1 MITTNR
7 ITNKIKGMHLKYKSD
22 FKIVCVLC
30 FAFVVGF
37 SNSTLQAQP
46 FKQEILQFQKSDS
59 IVMPPK
65 GQIVFAG
72 SSSFTKWKDVA
83 MYFPGYPIINRGFG
97 GATLVDLIY
106 YVDEA
111 IIQYQ
116 PSQVL
121 IYCGENDMADVDTV
135 SPATVLDRFKTLHS
149 ILLNKLPRTTKIVFV
164 SIKPSVAR
172 WHLESKFIEANK
184 LIEGYINTQKN
195 IQYLDVHTAM
205 LDDYK
210 VVLQDIFIADKLH
223 MNPKGYLIWQKQF
236 APFLT
241 TPK

>member
-1 MITTNR
+1 MNYLG
-7 ITNKIKGMHLKYKSD
+7 KVF
-22 FKIVCVLC
+22 FKVACILC
-30 FAFVVGF
+30 IAFVIGP
-37 SNSTLQAQP
+37 SNSGLHAQP
-46 FKQEILQFQKSDS
+46 FKQEIVQFQKSDS

-72 SSSFTKWKDVA
+72 SSSFTRWKDVA

-97 GATLVDLIY
+97 GASLVDLIY

-111 IIQYQ
+111 IIKYQ
-116 PSQVL
+116 PSQVF

-135 SPATVLDRFKTLHS
+135 SPATVLQRFKTLHR
-149 ILLNKLPRTTKIVFV
+149 ILIKKLPRSTKIIFV
-164 SIKPSVAR
+164 SLKPSVAR

-184 LIEGYINTQKN
+184 LIESYIATQKN

-205 LDDYK
+205 LDENK
-210 VVLQDIFIADKLH
+210 EVFKDIFISDKLH

-236 APFLT
+236 IPYLT
-241 TPK
+241 IPK

>member
-1 MITTNR
+1 MNYLH
-7 ITNKIKGMHLKYKSD
+7 KAF
-22 FKIVCVLC
+22 FKVACILS
-30 FAFVVGF
+30 FAFCIGQ
-37 SNSTLQAQP
+37 SNSGLHAQP
-46 FKQEILQFQKSDS
+46 FKQEIVQFQKSDS

-97 GATLVDLIY
+97 GASLVDLIY

-111 IIQYQ
+111 IIKYQ
-116 PSQVL
+116 PSQVF

-135 SPATVLDRFKTLHS
+135 SPSTVLDRFKTLHT
-149 ILLNKLPRTTKIVFV
+149 ILLKKLPRSTKIVFV
-164 SIKPSVAR
+164 SLKPSIAR
-172 WHLESKFIEANK
+172 WHLESKFIEANQ
-184 LIEGYINTQKN
+184 LIEKYIATQKN

-205 LDDYK
+205 LDENK
-210 VVLQDIFIADKLH
+210 EVLKDIFIADKLH

-236 APFLT
+236 VPYLT
-241 TPK
+241 IPR

>member
-1 MITTNR
+1 MNYLH
-7 ITNKIKGMHLKYKSD
+7 KAF
-22 FKIVCVLC
+22 FKVACILC
-30 FAFVVGF
+30 IAFVIGP
-37 SNSTLQAQP
+37 SNSGLHAQP
-46 FKQEILQFQKSDS
+46 FKQEIVQFQKSDS

-72 SSSFTKWKDVA
+72 SSSFTRWKDVA

-97 GATLVDLIY
+97 GASLVDLIY

-111 IIQYQ
+111 IIKYQ
-116 PSQVL
+116 PSQVF

-135 SPATVLDRFKTLHS
+135 SPATVLQRFKTLHC
-149 ILLNKLPRTTKIVFV
+149 ILIKKLPRSNKIIFV
-164 SIKPSVAR
+164 SLKPSVAR

-184 LIEGYINTQKN
+184 LIESYIATQKN

-205 LDDYK
+205 LDENK
-210 VVLQDIFIADKLH
+210 EVFKDIFISDKLH

-236 APFLT
+236 IPYLT
-241 TPK
+241 IPK

>member
-1 MITTNR
+1 M
-7 ITNKIKGMHLKYKSD
+7 
-22 FKIVCVLC
+22 
-30 FAFVVGF
+30 AFIIGP
-37 SNSTLQAQP
+37 SNSTVQAQP
-46 FKQEILQFQKSDS
+46 FKPEIVQFKNSDS

-72 SSSFTKWKDVA
+72 SSSFTKWKDIA

-111 IIQYQ
+111 IIKYQ
-116 PSQVL
+116 PRQIF

-135 SPATVLDRFKTLHS
+135 SPATVLHRFKTLHT
-149 ILLNKLPRTTKIVFV
+149 ILLKKLPKTTKIVFV
-164 SIKPSVAR
+164 SIKPSIAR
-172 WHLESKFIEANK
+172 WYLESKFIEANE
-184 LIEGYINTQKN
+184 LIQAYISTQKN
-195 IQYLDVHTAM
+195 IQYLDVHSFM
-205 LDDYK
+205 LDENK
-210 VVLQDIFIADKLH
+210 EVFKDIFIADKLH

-236 APFLT
+236 APLLT

>member
-1 MITTNR
+1 MKR
-7 ITNKIKGMHLKYKSD
+7 SYKVFLKLAC
-22 FKIVCVLC
+22 IVCI
-30 FAFVVGF
+30 AFCIGQT
-37 SNSTLQAQP
+37 NTTLYGQP
-46 FKQEILQFQKSDS
+46 FKQELLQFQKSDS

-65 GQIVFAG
+65 GQIVLAG

-97 GATLVDLIY
+97 GATLIDLIY

-111 IIQYQ
+111 IIKYQ
-116 PSQVL
+116 PSQVF
-121 IYCGENDMADVDTV
+121 IYCGENDIADVDTV
-135 SPATVLDRFKTLHS
+135 SPATVLLRFKTLHG
-149 ILLNKLPRTTKIVFV
+149 ILLKKLPRATKIVFV
-164 SIKPSVAR
+164 SLKPSVAR

-205 LDDYK
+205 LDENK
-210 VVLQDIFIADKLH
+210 EVLKNIFIADQLH

>member
-1 MITTNR
+1 MKR
-7 ITNKIKGMHLKYKSD
+7 SYKVLLKLAC
-22 FKIVCVLC
+22 IVCI
-30 FAFVVGF
+30 AFGIGQT
-37 SNSTLQAQP
+37 NTTLYAQP
-46 FKQEILQFQKSDS
+46 FKQELLQFQKSDS

-97 GATLVDLIY
+97 GATLMDLIY

-111 IIQYQ
+111 IIKYH
-116 PSQVL
+116 PSQVF

-135 SPATVLDRFKTLHS
+135 SPATVLLRFKTLHT
-149 ILLNKLPRTTKIVFV
+149 ILLKKLPRATKIVFV
-164 SIKPSVAR
+164 SLKPSVAR
-172 WHLESKFIEANK
+172 WYLESKFIEANK

-205 LDDYK
+205 LDENK
-210 VVLQDIFIADKLH
+210 EVLKDIFIADQLH

-236 APFLT
+236 ASFLT

>member
-1 MITTNR
+1 M
-7 ITNKIKGMHLKYKSD
+7 KHPYKPFLKVIG
-22 FKIVCVLC
+22 IVCIVFGIGQSNTTLC
-30 FAFVVGF
+30 
-37 SNSTLQAQP
+37 AQP
-46 FKQEILQFQKSDS
+46 FKQEVLQFQKSDS

-72 SSSFTKWKDVA
+72 SSSFTRWKDVA

-116 PSQVL
+116 PSQVF

-135 SPATVLDRFKTLHS
+135 SPATVLLRFKTLHT
-149 ILLNKLPRTTKIVFV
+149 ILLKKLPRATKIIFV
-164 SIKPSVAR
+164 SLKPSVAR
-172 WHLESKFIEANK
+172 WHLETKFIEANK
-184 LIEGYINTQKN
+184 LIEGYIATQKN
-195 IQYLDVHTAM
+195 MQYLDVHTAM
-205 LDDYK
+205 LDEK
-210 VVLQDIFIADKLH
+210 KEVLKDIFIADKLH

>member
-1 MITTNR
+1 MLHSY
-7 ITNKIKGMHLKYKSD
+7 KVFLKLVC
-22 FKIVCVLC
+22 IVCIVFGIGQSCTSLH
-30 FAFVVGF
+30 
-37 SNSTLQAQP
+37 AQP

-106 YVDEA
+106 YVDA
-111 IIQYQ
+111 TIIQYQ
-116 PSQVL
+116 PSQVF

-135 SPATVLDRFKTLHS
+135 SPATVLHRFKTLHT
-149 ILLNKLPRTTKIVFV
+149 ILLKKLPKTTKVVFV
-164 SIKPSVAR
+164 SLKPSIAR
-172 WHLESKFIEANK
+172 WHLEPKFIETNK
-184 LIEGYINTQKN
+184 LIEGYIATQKN
-195 IQYLDVHTAM
+195 MQYLDVHTAM
-205 LDDYK
+205 LDDNK
-210 VVLQDIFIADKLH
+210 EVLKDIFIADKLH

-236 APFLT
+236 APYLT

>member
-1 MITTNR
+1 MKR
-7 ITNKIKGMHLKYKSD
+7 SYKVFIKLAC
-22 FKIVCVLC
+22 IVCI
-30 FAFVVGF
+30 AFGIGQT
-37 SNSTLQAQP
+37 NTTLYGQP
-46 FKQEILQFQKSDS
+46 FKQELLQFQKSDS

-97 GATLVDLIY
+97 GATLIDLIY

-111 IIQYQ
+111 IIKYQ
-116 PSQVL
+116 PSQVF

-135 SPATVLDRFKTLHS
+135 SPATVLLRFKTLHT
-149 ILLNKLPRTTKIVFV
+149 ILLKKLPRATKIIFV
-164 SIKPSVAR
+164 SLKPSVAR
-172 WHLESKFIEANK
+172 WHLETKFIEANK
-184 LIEGYINTQKN
+184 LIEGYIATQKN
-195 IQYLDVHTAM
+195 MQYLDVHTAM
-205 LDDYK
+205 LDEK
-210 VVLQDIFIADKLH
+210 KEVLKDIFIADKLH

-236 APFLT
+236 ASFLT

>member
-1 MITTNR
+1 M
-7 ITNKIKGMHLKYKSD
+7 KHPHKPFLKSLG
-22 FKIVCVLC
+22 IVC
-30 FAFVVGF
+30 FAFSIGQ
-37 SNSTLQAQP
+37 SNTSLYAQP

-97 GATLVDLIY
+97 GATLVDLIN

-111 IIQYQ
+111 IIRYQ
-116 PSQVL
+116 PSQVF

-135 SPATVLDRFKTLHS
+135 SPATVLLRFKTLHT
-149 ILLNKLPRTTKIVFV
+149 ILLKKLPRTTKIVFV
-164 SIKPSVAR
+164 SLKPSVAR
-172 WHLESKFIEANK
+172 WHLESKFIAANK
-184 LIEGYINTQKN
+184 LIEGYIATQKN
-195 IQYLDVHTAM
+195 MQYLDVHTAM
-205 LDDYK
+205 LDENK
-210 VVLQDIFIADKLH
+210 EVFKDIFIADKLH
-223 MNPKGYLIWQKQF
+223 MNSKGYLIWQKQF
-236 APFLT
+236 ASFLT

>member
-1 MITTNR
+1 MNYLG
-7 ITNKIKGMHLKYKSD
+7 KAF
-22 FKIVCVLC
+22 FKVACILC
-30 FAFVVGF
+30 IAFVIGP
-37 SNSTLQAQP
+37 SNSGLHAQP
-46 FKQEILQFQKSDS
+46 FKQEIVQFQKSDS

-72 SSSFTKWKDVA
+72 SSSFTRWKDVA

-97 GATLVDLIY
+97 GASLVDLIY

-111 IIQYQ
+111 IIKYQ
-116 PSQVL
+116 PSQVF

-135 SPATVLDRFKTLHS
+135 SPATVLNRFKTLHR
-149 ILLNKLPRTTKIVFV
+149 ILLKKLPRSTKIIFV
-164 SIKPSVAR
+164 SLKPSVAR

-184 LIEGYINTQKN
+184 LIESYIATQKN

-205 LDDYK
+205 LDENK
-210 VVLQDIFIADKLH
+210 EVFKDIFISDKLH

-236 APFLT
+236 IPYLT
-241 TPK
+241 IPK

>member
-1 MITTNR
+1 MITMNL
-7 ITNKIKGMHLKYKSD
+7 ITNKKLTMKHPYKPFLKVIG
-22 FKIVCVLC
+22 IVCIVFGIGQSNTTLC
-30 FAFVVGF
+30 
-37 SNSTLQAQP
+37 AQP
-46 FKQEILQFQKSDS
+46 FKQEVLQFQKSDS

-72 SSSFTKWKDVA
+72 SSSFTRWKDVA

-116 PSQVL
+116 PSQVF

-135 SPATVLDRFKTLHS
+135 SPATVLLRFKTLHT
-149 ILLNKLPRTTKIVFV
+149 ILLKKLPRATKIIFV
-164 SIKPSVAR
+164 SLKPSVAR
-172 WHLESKFIEANK
+172 WHLETKFIEANK
-184 LIEGYINTQKN
+184 LIEGYIATQKN
-195 IQYLDVHTAM
+195 MQYLDVHTAM
-205 LDDYK
+205 LDEK
-210 VVLQDIFIADKLH
+210 KEVLKDIFIADKLH

-236 APFLT
+236 ASFLT

>member
-1 MITTNR
+1 MNL
-7 ITNKIKGMHLKYKSD
+7 ITNKKLTMKHPYKPFLKVIG
-22 FKIVCVLC
+22 IVCIVFGIGQSNTTLC
-30 FAFVVGF
+30 
-37 SNSTLQAQP
+37 AQP
-46 FKQEILQFQKSDS
+46 FKQEVLQFQKLDS

-72 SSSFTKWKDVA
+72 SSSFTRWKDVA

-111 IIQYQ
+111 IIKYQ
-116 PSQVL
+116 PSQIF

-135 SPATVLDRFKTLHS
+135 SPATVLLRFKTLHT
-149 ILLNKLPRTTKIVFV
+149 ILLKKLPRATKIIFV
-164 SIKPSVAR
+164 SLKPSVAR
-172 WHLESKFIEANK
+172 WHLETKFIEANK
-184 LIEGYINTQKN
+184 LIEGYIATQKN
-195 IQYLDVHTAM
+195 MQYLDVHTAM
-205 LDDYK
+205 LDEK
-210 VVLQDIFIADKLH
+210 KEVLKDIFIADKLH

-236 APFLT
+236 ASFLT

>member
-1 MITTNR
+1 MNYIH
-7 ITNKIKGMHLKYKSD
+7 KAL
-22 FKIVCVLC
+22 FKVACILSIAFLIVW
-30 FAFVVGF
+30 
-37 SNSTLQAQP
+37 SNSRLHAQA
-46 FKQEILQFQKSDS
+46 FKQEIVQFQKSDS

-97 GATLVDLIY
+97 GATLVDFIY

-116 PSQVL
+116 PSQVF

-135 SPATVLDRFKTLHS
+135 SPATVLNRFKTLHT
-149 ILLNKLPRTTKIVFV
+149 ILLKKLPRSTKIVFI

-184 LIEGYINTQKN
+184 LVQAYIDNQKN
-195 IQYLDVHTAM
+195 IQYLDVHSAM
-205 LDDYK
+205 LDENK
-210 VVLQDIFIADKLH
+210 EVFKDIFISDKLH
-223 MNPKGYLIWQKQF
+223 LNPKGYLIWQKLF
-236 APFLT
+236 APLLIE
-241 TPK
+241 PR

>member
-1 MITTNR
+1 M
-7 ITNKIKGMHLKYKSD
+7 KHPYKPFLKVIG
-22 FKIVCVLC
+22 IVC
-30 FAFVVGF
+30 FAFGIGQ
-37 SNSTLQAQP
+37 SNTTLCAQP
-46 FKQEILQFQKSDS
+46 FKQEVLQFQKSDS

-111 IIQYQ
+111 IIKYQ
-116 PSQVL
+116 PSQVF
-121 IYCGENDMADVDTV
+121 IYCGENDIADVDTV
-135 SPATVLDRFKTLHS
+135 SPATVLLRFKTLHT
-149 ILLNKLPRTTKIVFV
+149 ILLKKLPRATKIVFV
-164 SIKPSVAR
+164 SLKPSVAR
-172 WHLESKFIEANK
+172 WHLESKFIAANK
-184 LIEGYINTQKN
+184 LIEGYIATQN
-195 IQYLDVHTAM
+195 NMQYLDVHTAM
-205 LDDYK
+205 LDENK
-210 VVLQDIFIADKLH
+210 EVLKDIFIADQLH

>member
-1 MITTNR
+1 M
-7 ITNKIKGMHLKYKSD
+7 KHPYKSLL
-22 FKIVCVLC
+22 KLVCIVCI
-30 FAFVVGF
+30 AFGL
-37 SNSTLQAQP
+37 SNTTLYAQP
-46 FKQEILQFQKSDS
+46 FRQEILQFQKSDS
-59 IVMPPK
+59 IVTPPK

-111 IIQYQ
+111 IIKYQ
-116 PSQVL
+116 PSQVF

-135 SPATVLDRFKTLHS
+135 SPATVLLRFKTLHT
-149 ILLNKLPRTTKIVFV
+149 ILLKKLPSTTKIVFV

-172 WHLESKFIEANK
+172 WQLEPKFLEANK
-184 LIEGYINTQKN
+184 LIQAYINTQKN
-195 IQYLDVHTAM
+195 IQYLDVHGAM
-205 LDDYK
+205 LDENK

>member
-1 MITTNR
+1 MKR
-7 ITNKIKGMHLKYKSD
+7 SYKVFIKLAC
-22 FKIVCVLC
+22 IVCI
-30 FAFVVGF
+30 AFGIGQT
-37 SNSTLQAQP
+37 NTTLYGQP
-46 FKQEILQFQKSDS
+46 FKQELLQFQKSDS

-72 SSSFTKWKDVA
+72 SSSLTKWKDVA

-111 IIQYQ
+111 IIKYQ
-116 PSQVL
+116 PSQVF
-121 IYCGENDMADVDTV
+121 IYCGENDIADVDTV
-135 SPATVLDRFKTLHS
+135 SPATVLLRFKTLHT
-149 ILLNKLPRTTKIVFV
+149 ILLKKLPRATKIVFV
-164 SIKPSVAR
+164 SLKPSVAR
-172 WHLESKFIEANK
+172 WHLESKFIAANK
-184 LIEGYINTQKN
+184 LIEGYIATQKD
-195 IQYLDVHTAM
+195 IQFLDVHTAM
-205 LDDYK
+205 LDDNK
-210 VVLQDIFIADKLH
+210 EVLKDIFIADQLH

>member
-1 MITTNR
+1 MQHSY
-7 ITNKIKGMHLKYKSD
+7 KVFLKMLC
-22 FKIVCVLC
+22 IVCI
-30 FAFVVGF
+30 AFGIGQ
-37 SNSTLQAQP
+37 SCTSLHAQP

-116 PSQVL
+116 PSQVF

-135 SPATVLDRFKTLHS
+135 SPATVLHRFKTLHT
-149 ILLNKLPRTTKIVFV
+149 ILLKKLPKNTKVVFV
-164 SIKPSVAR
+164 SLKPSIAR
-172 WHLESKFIEANK
+172 WHLEPKFIETNK
-184 LIEGYINTQKN
+184 LIAGYIATQKN
-195 IQYLDVHTAM
+195 MQYLDVHTAM
-205 LDDYK
+205 LDDNK
-210 VVLQDIFIADKLH
+210 EVLKDIFIADKLH

-236 APFLT
+236 APYLT